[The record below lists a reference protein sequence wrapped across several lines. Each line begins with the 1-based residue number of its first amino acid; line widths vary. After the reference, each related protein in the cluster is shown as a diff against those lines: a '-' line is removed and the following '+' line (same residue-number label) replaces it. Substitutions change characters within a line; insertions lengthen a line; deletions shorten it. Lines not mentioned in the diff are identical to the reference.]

1 MTDEALEIT
10 KEVAKVVAK
19 DVYNDGL
26 KGTVTQ
32 TGQIIES
39 IVGLFNN
46 VVLYPV
52 KKANEL
58 FKYKLEDFRNE
69 LEIRIN
75 SLPEDKIVEP
85 DLMVAGPALE
95 SLKYTYDKE
104 ELRNMYLNLL
114 VSSMNKDAKDKAHPS
129 YVEIIRQLTPLDARV
144 FKRLNELGQ
153 VACAHPILKIDNTNR
168 VYSSAYPNYIVEEL
182 LDLGDEFDLS
192 ASISNLIRLGL
203 IHHEDNSIIG
213 YDYEKFKNLKIVIEK
228 KQFFDNMNTQIKN
241 GITTNVEI
249 KKQVIMKNNFG
260 ERFAATCL

>member
-46 VVLYPV
+46 IVLYPV

-114 VSSMNKDAKDKAHPS
+114 VSSMNKDTKDKAHPS
-129 YVEIIRQLTPLDARV
+129 YIEIIRQLTPLDAKV
-144 FKRLNELGQ
+144 FKRLNEVGQ

-168 VYSSAYPNYIVEEL
+168 VYISAYPNYIVEEL

-213 YDYEKFKNLKIVIEK
+213 YDYEKFKNLKIVIER
-228 KQFFDNMNTQIKN
+228 KQFFDNMNKQIKN

-260 ERFAATCL
+260 ERFAATCI

>member
-58 FKYKLEDFRNE
+58 FKYKLEDFRND
-69 LEIRIN
+69 LETRLN

-114 VSSMNKDAKDKAHPS
+114 VSSMNKDTKDKAHPS
-129 YVEIIRQLTPLDARV
+129 YVEIIRQLTPLDAKV
-144 FKRLNELGQ
+144 FKRLNEVGQ
-153 VACAHPILKIDNTNR
+153 VACAHPILKLNNTNK

-203 IHHEDNSIIG
+203 IHHEDNSING
-213 YDYEKFKNLKIVIEK
+213 YDYEKFKNLNIIIKN
-228 KQFFDNMNTQIKN
+228 KQMLDNMNNLKRN
-241 GITTNVEI
+241 GITTSVEI